1 MLNWLTL
8 WSSLQSNNNVLDNL
22 LNLVQYHVLK
32 FTDIWLFVLSYFCT
46 NVFKIWFNAGMALI
60 SKKSGILT
68 FWPHCKPFK
77 IWQNSENYNY
87 LNYSWYTWYAW
98 HAFHPDVK
106 GTFGTFHWVW
116 LVLCTWYTNT
126 FSVCST
132 WFVTD
137 CADMC
142 TKTCYKF
149 DRYLILGTLVYALLY
164 NLRRTCQDLIS
175 DVRGTWSYW
184 WNWWYFYLAFSMWNF
199 AEACVPRPR
208 YRCER
213 FRGKLS
219 RADAATSSSR
229 RRCWEG
235 DKGERV
241 TGEGEKVAG
250 GGERA
255 TWAALSLVEVRIC
268 IHRDKQSG
276 DVKCCQQESFFFIEG
291 SIWY

>member
-1 MLNWLTL
+1 
-8 WSSLQSNNNVLDNL
+8 
-22 LNLVQYHVLK
+22 
-32 FTDIWLFVLSYFCT
+32 
-46 NVFKIWFNAGMALI
+46 
-60 SKKSGILT
+60 
-68 FWPHCKPFK
+68 
-77 IWQNSENYNY
+77 
-87 LNYSWYTWYAW
+87 
-98 HAFHPDVK
+98 
-106 GTFGTFHWVW
+106 
-116 LVLCTWYTNT
+116 
-126 FSVCST
+126 
-132 WFVTD
+132 
-137 CADMC
+137 MC

-291 SIWY
+291 SIWYFSERGGSGWKSGETAKAWCCWRWWMGGRAPWCGKRRPAREEEGLRRRRCATNARRRRGPRGGRAGWPHPLGAACWPRWNHH